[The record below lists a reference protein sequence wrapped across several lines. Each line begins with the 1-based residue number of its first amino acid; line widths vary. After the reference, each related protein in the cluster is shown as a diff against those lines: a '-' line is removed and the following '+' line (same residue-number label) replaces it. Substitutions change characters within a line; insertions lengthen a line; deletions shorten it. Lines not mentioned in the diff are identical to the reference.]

1 MFVLVLKEP
10 LLPRDTVRDGQTERA
25 TLRARDG
32 KRLFLGAPGS
42 RYWQGQIY
50 SIGSSTRLTY
60 TVPREIANAEGKPTS
75 NVVARNLDSRLD
87 VIATK
92 ERGEQDDDSYMGYSV
107 TVGDFTGDGQGGTAV
122 GMPRGSQLLG
132 KVLLYTWNMTN
143 LYNLTGEQLGAYFG
157 YSLCVVDV
165 DGDQLDDVVVGA
177 PMYTDLSN
185 NEGKY
190 DTGRIYIFYQGK
202 QNKFQRFDVRDGTNS
217 KCRFGLALTSLGDIN
232 KDGFADFAV
241 GAPYDG
247 PNERGAVYIFHGS
260 ASGAMEKH
268 SQIIFAEDIQ
278 ATLSTFGFSLSGGV
292 DLDENE
298 YPDIVVGAYESDTAV
313 FLSKSDRTIHF
324 AEKDFDVQF
333 VLDSKKPKS
342 PRLFFLAHEGKHIMN
357 FTYRIDSSYR
367 YCRSYFVYIK
377 PTIRDKLT
385 PLEVELRYSLKSNTQ
400 SQLSDTS
407 RRRVS
412 RSLAPI
418 LDLDQEQIARDSIS
432 IQTNCGINNICI
444 PDLYLL
450 AKPLVPKTTPTLCV
464 AKDLFV
470 PIRSVTHYLLG
481 SGGEFE
487 IDVLV
492 ENKGQDAFE
501 AVYDLQLP
509 PGMNY
514 INFDRLDEE
523 RDVPVQCSAPTPQ
536 TNNTLKCD
544 IGNPLPEN
552 KLVHFRVRLSPFHR
566 EGMKSRYEFFMRVN
580 TTNPEVGTDSD
591 NAMYMSIPIHV
602 ETDLAINGES
612 HPPELHYNTS
622 QYQVQNITTEAQIGP
637 QVVHIYTITNKGP
650 SDIIEAEAIILW
662 PAQTLAVG
670 SCGVLHVFPT
680 PSSAYC
686 ANFDSCS
693 ATICYCGSQEM
704 IYYICWKNQRQVDL
718 LNANLSQKPMR
729 EKFSSTWSQN
739 GGRPQHYSNF
749 TYSNS
754 SGGRAII
761 TSGNA
766 SEYDDSGVI
775 IRHHGTGSSRSEHI
789 DRATGSAGGA
799 YGGESSS
806 WSSGRSGSMGTSR
819 DRHLVSGEDMR
830 GGMVHSTAMNG
841 GDSLVNRGQHSSNET
856 FRQSSSSRSSGR
868 SGSVG
873 SHSTSGEHNT
883 QGNTT
888 HWSRESHPHN
898 ERNTSSGGG
907 GVYRQSSSTWS
918 SQNSDGFDN
927 SGGRHLE
934 TGGEHVHGG
943 ETRQSGWSSGTRSGS
958 NVRTQSGI
966 TLGSSSGQ
974 REREHRNWSSEG
986 ISSGRD
992 SGVGSGQHF
1001 VWEDNADN
1009 AGGAY
1014 HIGSQNVDDVLH
1026 QKHVLNPNYGIQDQ
1040 YETGGGYSR
1049 QYETGSGSQ
1058 QERNIGQGQRGRSEY
1073 SSSSSHSYEQ
1083 NGDSQYKPGQ
1093 RRRDE
1098 SDSNKY
1104 IQHYI
1109 TSKPEPS
1116 TVNQQHIHDDN
1127 DKSRTSWHQ
1136 SSDSSHHHSRVSNIN
1151 GENQLEFT
1159 NKDLDDKFTLYERT
1173 KREAG
1178 DNELNQL
1185 LECNQT
1191 KCIQIRCTL
1200 GPLAK
1205 DQDVKLAFRSRLWAK
1220 TIQKIGYHNREVKL
1234 SSLLVSRIKTLPHI
1248 GEPEQAI
1255 LKNNEIFTDV
1265 IPSDVVSK
1273 SDVVP
1278 LWVVVL
1284 SACAGALILLL
1295 LIFLLWKCG
1304 FFKRNRPSNTPET
1317 VPLKRNGHYSGDEAL

>member
-1 MFVLVLKEP
+1 M
-10 LLPRDTVRDGQTERA
+10 
-25 TLRARDG
+25 
-32 KRLFLGAPGS
+32 
-42 RYWQGQIY
+42 Y
-50 SIGSSTRLTY
+50 SQ
-60 TVPREIANAEGKPTS
+60 
-75 NVVARNLDSRLD
+75 NLDSRLD

-92 ERGEQDDDSYMGYSV
+92 EREEQDDDSYMGYSV

-202 QNKFQRFDVRDGTNS
+202 QNKFQRFDVRDGKNS

-268 SQIIFAEDIQ
+268 SQIIFAEEIQ

-313 FLSKSDRTIHF
+313 FLRSRPVVKLQALVTF
-324 AEKDFDVQF
+324 TAEKNQISLKEQNCTLSDYNRVSCVSLDACLQYEGVGVDGRLDFDVQF

-385 PLEVELRYSLKSNTQ
+385 PLEVELRYSLKSNTR

-418 LDLDQEQIARDSIS
+418 LDLDQEQITRDSIS

-450 AKPLVPKTTPTLCV
+450 AKP
-464 AKDLFV
+464 
-470 PIRSVTHYLLG
+470 SVTHYLLG

-622 QYQVQNITTEAQIGP
+622 QYQVENITTEAQIGP

-662 PAQTLAVG
+662 PAQTLAG
-670 SCGVLHVFPT
+670 
-680 PSSAYC
+680 
-686 ANFDSCS
+686 D
-693 ATICYCGSQEM
+693 
-704 IYYICWKNQRQVDL
+704 DL
-718 LNANLSQKPMR
+718 LYLLEEPETGGPIKCQPVPEANARKIQLERRRKSYLVSNTEIRESSSSTSGSRNISSSSNISSHTGGGYNRFENEVLTEEEQRIAEQQEREFRLDNNDQRNNQQGSGSGSSTWRVNYGQNGGGAQNGSTSQT
-729 EKFSSTWSQN
+729 FHNYSSTWSQN

-749 TYSNS
+749 THSTS
-754 SGGRAII
+754 SGGRAIL

-766 SEYDDSGVI
+766 SEYDNSGVI
-775 IRHHGTGSSRSEHI
+775 IHHRGTGSSRGEHI
-789 DRATGSAGGA
+789 DRAAGSAGGA

-819 DRHLVSGEDMR
+819 DRQLVSGEDMR
-830 GGMVHSTAMNG
+830 GGMVHSTVMNG
-841 GDSLVNRGQHSSNET
+841 GDSSVNRGRHSSNET
-856 FRQSSSSRSSGR
+856 FRQSSSSMSSGR

-934 TGGEHVHGG
+934 TGGEHVQGG

-958 NVRTQSGI
+958 NARTQSGI

-974 REREHRNWSSEG
+974 REREYRNWSSEG
-986 ISSGRD
+986 ISSGRN

-1009 AGGAY
+1009 AGGTY

-1026 QKHVLNPNYGIQDQ
+1026 QKHVLNPNSGIQNQ
-1040 YETGGGYSR
+1040 YETGGSYSR

-1073 SSSSSHSYEQ
+1073 SSSSSHSYEH
-1083 NGDSQYKPGQ
+1083 NGDSQYEPGQ
-1093 RRRDE
+1093 GRRDE
-1098 SDSNKY
+1098 SDSNRY

-1116 TVNQQHIHDDN
+1116 RGNQQHIHGDN
-1127 DKSRTSWHQ
+1127 DRSRTSWQQ
-1136 SSDSSHHHSRVSNIN
+1136 SSESSHHHSSGSNIN
-1151 GENQLEFT
+1151 EENQLEFMD
-1159 NKDLDDKFTLYERT
+1159 KDLDDRFTLYERT
-1173 KREAG
+1173 KREAD
-1178 DNELNQL
+1178 DNGLNQL

-1191 KCIQIRCTL
+1191 KCIQILCTL

-1220 TIQKIGYHNREVKL
+1220 TIQKMYPPSRLKGSN
-1234 SSLLVSRIKTLPHI
+1234 LL
-1248 GEPEQAI
+1248 A
-1255 LKNNEIFTDV
+1255 
-1265 IPSDVVSK
+1265 
-1273 SDVVP
+1273 
-1278 LWVVVL
+1278 
-1284 SACAGALILLL
+1284 
-1295 LIFLLWKCG
+1295 
-1304 FFKRNRPSNTPET
+1304 KRPRGMLHLHT
-1317 VPLKRNGHYSGDEAL
+1317 